1 MQGAVV
7 DREHDALPVAVP
19 EGKLDQAGVKRQ
31 SCGATASRQIEQPQ
45 VRLCP
50 ILRVRPRHDR
60 ACTIRGQSRAA
71 KRTRFPGLTRRALP
85 IEPGELEVGVVDAV
99 HQDVV
104 GRSGEETAVP
114 KGAHP
119 LRDWHR
125 IPRERQPFRV
135 KRLRHERSLAKEQQA
150 SGIRIAGRHV
160 GETDH
165 IRHQSLRALLVRL
178 RIECPDIAAAHL
190 GRARRNSQVH
200 EVPTVRQEG
209 WQQVKLFL
217 PRCIERGQR

>member
-1 MQGAVV
+1 MRPALIERATSFCVSLAACQFLMQRAVV

-50 ILRVRPRHDR
+50 ILRVRPRHDG

-104 GRSGEETAVP
+104 GRSRKETAVP

-119 LRDWHR
+119 LRDGHR
-125 IPRERQPFRV
+125 IP
-135 KRLRHERSLAKEQQA
+135 
-150 SGIRIAGRHV
+150 
-160 GETDH
+160 
-165 IRHQSLRALLVRL
+165 
-178 RIECPDIAAAHL
+178 
-190 GRARRNSQVH
+190 GRAPAVSCQTAA
-200 EVPTVRQEG
+200 P
-209 WQQVKLFL
+209 
-217 PRCIERGQR
+217 